1 MNKDLALR
9 RVADSLVA
17 RSPPL
22 IRCYLYAPALIL
34 LNRLVDAIAKSTV
47 NVTIALCEAELSTV
61 DRGQPTPRPIAA
73 STKAVLIPTK
83 TNPFEDLTARR
94 KAR

>member
-1 MNKDLALR
+1 MNKVLPLR

-34 LNRLVDAIAKSTV
+34 LYRPVDTIAKSTV
-47 NVTIALCEAELSTV
+47 NFTIALCEAELSTV
-61 DRGQPTPRPIAA
+61 DRGKPTSRPTAA
-73 STKAVLIPTK
+73 SIRAVLISTK

-94 KAR
+94 KA

>member
-1 MNKDLALR
+1 MNKDLAHR

-34 LNRLVDAIAKSTV
+34 LYQPVDAIAKSTV
-47 NVTIALCEAELSTV
+47 NFTIAICEAELSNV
-61 DRGQPTPRPIAA
+61 DRENQRHSRPSPA
-73 STKAVLIPTK
+73 PG
-83 TNPFEDLTARR
+83 RC
-94 KAR
+94 